1 MIRQHPLSVFFGL
14 TFLLS
19 WLIWVPMALDH
30 YSLLP
35 FKLDEN
41 FVLIVRLFGTLGPA
55 IAASLVA
62 LTAGGRSAVKK
73 LWSQIGLWRV
83 NWTWYVAAVVVFP
96 ALVFVAAWINNL
108 LPGSQPLLI
117 QQASPATL
125 LVIMIVMTISVTG
138 EEIGWRGFALP
149 EMQKRWTAL
158 KTSLLLGTIHT
169 LWHLPFWI
177 TLGELERYG
186 WSYWLLSWAWI
197 LALTIYM
204 TWILNN
210 TGNSLLLV
218 LLFHFS
224 VNVVNNAF
232 LPITTVV
239 PAYRLL
245 IGIAWLLVLSIL
257 ARYGPPLLV
266 RSESGTPILNTK
278 TIHTS
283 RVSNEKAR

>member
-1 MIRQHPLSVFFGL
+1 MIRQHPLSFFFGL

-35 FKLDEN
+35 FELDEN

-62 LTAGGRSAVKK
+62 LIVGGRSAVRK

-83 NWTWYVAAVVVFP
+83 NVTWYVAAAVVFP
-96 ALVFVAAWINNL
+96 VLVHVAAQMYNL
-108 LPGSQPLLI
+108 LPGNQPLLI
-117 QQASPATL
+117 QQVSPATL
-125 LVIMIVMTISVTG
+125 LVIMIIMTISVTG

-158 KTSLLLGTIHT
+158 KASLLLGTIHT

-224 VNVVNNAF
+224 LNVVTNAF

-239 PAYRLL
+239 PAYILL
-245 IGIAWLLVLSIL
+245 IGIAWLLVLGIL
-257 ARYGPPLLV
+257 ARYGSRRLV
-266 RSESGTPILNTK
+266 RSNADSPILNTK

-283 RVSNEKAR
+283 GISK

>member
-1 MIRQHPLSVFFGL
+1 MIRHYPLSFFFGL

-19 WLIWVPMALDH
+19 WSIWIPMALDH

-35 FKLDEN
+35 FKLNEN

-62 LTAGGRSAVKK
+62 LFVGGKSAVSK
-73 LWSQIGLWRV
+73 LWGQISLWRV
-83 NWTWYVAAVVVFP
+83 SWTWYAAAAVVFP
-96 ALVFVAAWINNL
+96 VLVFVAAWMYNL
-108 LPGSQPLLI
+108 SPGIEPLPVQPV
-117 QQASPATL
+117 SPATL
-125 LVIMIVMTISVTG
+125 LVIMIIMTISVTG

-149 EMQKRWTAL
+149 ELQKRWTAL

-177 TLGELERYG
+177 ILGELERYG

-218 LLFHFS
+218 LIFHFS
-224 VNVVNNAF
+224 LNVVNNAF
-232 LPITTVV
+232 VPITTIV
-239 PAYRLL
+239 PAYILL
-245 IGIAWLLVLSIL
+245 IGIAWLLVLGIL
-257 ARYGPPLLV
+257 ARYGPQRLV
-266 RSESGTPILNTK
+266 RSNSGTPSIPPEL
-278 TIHTS
+278 IRS
-283 RVSNEKAR
+283 GGL

>member
-1 MIRQHPLSVFFGL
+1 MIRQHPLSFFFGL

-35 FKLDEN
+35 FELDEN

-62 LTAGGRSAVKK
+62 LIVGGRSAVRK

-83 NWTWYVAAVVVFP
+83 SWTWYVAAALVFP
-96 ALVFVAAWINNL
+96 VLVFVAAWLYNL
-108 LPGSQPLLI
+108 LPGIEPLLI
-117 QQASPATL
+117 QQISPATL
-125 LVIMIVMTISVTG
+125 LVIMIIMTISVTG

-210 TGNSLLLV
+210 TGNSLLMI

-224 VNVVNNAF
+224 LNVVSNAF
-232 LPITTVV
+232 LPVTTVV
-239 PAYRLL
+239 PAYLLL
-245 IGIAWLLVLSIL
+245 IGIAWLLALSIL
-257 ARYGPPLLV
+257 ARYGPQRLV
-266 RSESGTPILNTK
+266 RSNSGTPGIPPEL
-278 TIHTS
+278 IRS
-283 RVSNEKAR
+283 SGLSD